1 LAGRPAPA
9 PSAPMLLD
17 DDLGPMS
24 PMGPISPMPTAAPAA
39 AARPAPAAPW
49 SAGEDDDDP
58 FAGLDLAPAT
68 PSRDPF
74 GGDSG
79 VSFPAAP
86 VPVAAP
92 PIGSTPAA
100 PSAPM
105 LLDDDPFA
113 AMSGP
118 GPAAPAPTAAPSS
131 APARAQRSLAPQ
143 LAGHFQ
149 QYVYLEAGAG
159 WCFGLR
165 DGAMLRDALRFE
177 GDSLDE
183 ALSSFLQQK
192 ITERLTPQTERTLPL
207 QSGVAPKPL
216 TSAMVQRA
224 CARVGL

>member
-1 LAGRPAPA
+1 MSGPSPAAPA
-9 PSAPMLLD
+9 PSAAP
-17 DDLGPMS
+17 S
-24 PMGPISPMPTAAPAA
+24 P
-39 AARPAPAAPW
+39 
-49 SAGEDDDDP
+49 
-58 FAGLDLAPAT
+58 
-68 PSRDPF
+68 
-74 GGDSG
+74 
-79 VSFPAAP
+79 
-86 VPVAAP
+86 
-92 PIGSTPAA
+92 A
-100 PSAPM
+100 PSA
-105 LLDDDPFA
+105 
-113 AMSGP
+113 
-118 GPAAPAPTAAPSS
+118 

-177 GDSLDE
+177 GGSLDE